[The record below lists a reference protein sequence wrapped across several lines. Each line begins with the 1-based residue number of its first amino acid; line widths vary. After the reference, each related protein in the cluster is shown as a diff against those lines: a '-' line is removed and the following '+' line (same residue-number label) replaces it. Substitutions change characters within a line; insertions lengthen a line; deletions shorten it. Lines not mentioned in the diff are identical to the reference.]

1 MQYQNLKTHIKAHL
15 GPHKKYD
22 AIPLEKLPQKIH
34 TFSTPAE
41 LLHHIKKGSG
51 TYRKIIERSKRAT
64 NIHNP
69 EKWRRKL
76 NNNVTYEQVKKSMI
90 RLHSPYLDSTSSD
103 YLSRL
108 RLGKTLF
115 NNQLY
120 TIGLIDENICN
131 TCTREYTE
139 STTEDYQHALFKCP
153 AVQTV
158 VRNIT
163 KTFFPNETNSL
174 NISDILVSI
183 NSDKHKQYKGPVGHE
198 LASLVWDYFQV
209 YVLQCRIAQKT
220 PVSTSAIFEIRS
232 QLNRI
237 LKVMPKSKLAIFINS
252 SPDLQSMIKES
263 P

>member
-1 MQYQNLKTHIKAHL
+1 
-15 GPHKKYD
+15 
-22 AIPLEKLPQKIH
+22 
-34 TFSTPAE
+34 
-41 LLHHIKKGSG
+41 
-51 TYRKIIERSKRAT
+51 
-64 NIHNP
+64 
-69 EKWRRKL
+69 
-76 NNNVTYEQVKKSMI
+76 MI

-120 TIGLIDENICN
+120 TIGLIDENTCN

-139 STTEDYQHALFKCP
+139 RTTEDYQHALFQCP

-158 VRNIT
+158 IRNIT
-163 KTFFPNETNSL
+163 NTFFPNETNSL

-183 NSDKHKQYKGPVGHE
+183 NSDKHKLYKGPVGQE
-198 LASLVWDYFQV
+198 LASLIWDYFQ
-209 YVLQCRIAQKT
+209 VLQCRIAQKT

-237 LKVMPKSKLAIFINS
+237 LKLMPKSKLAIFINS
-252 SPDLQSMIKES
+252 SPDLKFMLKEKA
-263 P
+263 

>member
-1 MQYQNLKTHIKAHL
+1 
-15 GPHKKYD
+15 
-22 AIPLEKLPQKIH
+22 
-34 TFSTPAE
+34 
-41 LLHHIKKGSG
+41 
-51 TYRKIIERSKRAT
+51 
-64 NIHNP
+64 
-69 EKWRRKL
+69 
-76 NNNVTYEQVKKSMI
+76 MI

-120 TIGLIDENICN
+120 TIGLIDENTCN

-139 STTEDYQHALFKCP
+139 SNTEDYQHALFQCP

-158 VRNIT
+158 IRNIT
-163 KTFFPNETNSL
+163 STFFPNETNSL

-237 LKVMPKSKLAIFINS
+237 LKLMPKSKLAIFINS
-252 SPDLQSMIKES
+252 SPDLQSMIQES